1 MISFHVILQTFRL
14 RPAQLFK
21 SSFKR
26 KCDLHQSEVRWIRSD
41 NVRTPGD
48 GWGTRYAGDRR
59 RPVAKLVAGSSN
71 GTERRPRRTTANEPD
86 HQPSK
91 KQNFTFLNCRPEYV
105 RNDWNIALFILL
117 EWMDL
122 PLICAVR
129 PTNHIP
135 PSGGCNKRPN
145 WKWFWM
151 MTLLGTPVN
160 TRKWLH
166 YFFRKIEKY
175 FFKKKSVTSGGR
187 DLQLSTTFGG
197 RAGGNER

>member
-1 MISFHVILQTFRL
+1 MFAHLATVGAHVTQVIVEG
-14 RPAQLFK
+14 
-21 SSFKR
+21 
-26 KCDLHQSEVRWIRSD
+26 QSRNLLLAVQMAR
-41 NVRTPGD
+41 
-48 GWGTRYAGDRR
+48 
-59 RPVAKLVAGSSN
+59 N
-71 GTERRPRRTTANEPD
+71 GVQDARQQMSLIIN
-86 HQPSK
+86 QVKK

-105 RNDWNIALFILL
+105 RNDWNIALFFLL

-175 FFKKKSVTSGGR
+175 FFLKKSVTSGGR